1 MTPESVLATAAE
13 APTGAAL
20 GRLAVL
26 VECYWPAA
34 MDVTAYVAEH
44 RGTGYVRF
52 DPGVKANGS
61 LNTRWGVWLNV
72 AFDADAT

>member
-1 MTPESVLATAAE
+1 MLSVVTE

-26 VECYWPAA
+26 VDRYWPSAI
-34 MDVTAYVAEH
+34 DVTAYVAEH

-52 DPGVKANGS
+52 DPDVKDNGS

-72 AFDADAT
+72 VFEADTT